1 MNKLCSNLDQSNP
14 AAGGFTDEEKQTMRH
29 NIGAGTANVHII
41 TTDYSSPT
49 LGDADFAELESAVNN
64 NEEVLIKV
72 GSTSAAIYYKL
83 AVVSGSEYRF
93 ESHTA
98 SGLSTLTINR
108 TTKSKTFNNQNIGL
122 PTVTSY
128 SASFGNSWNSMRK
141 IDSSISSGATIKE
154 ATLSSS
160 ISLSAG
166 KKYLITPIGLMG
178 NVEQTKTVS
187 ETSNVAYSL
196 RIWLCDSTK
205 SMINK
210 STAVILGEA
219 EIANHNVAA
228 LGQYPPVNGEYRGS
242 FAPTDAVIEPTQDL
256 SLDTLRICNG
266 GNIYFGFS
274 TSNPAIL
281 VIDARIVGIN
291 VMEIQ

>member
-1 MNKLCSNLDQSNP
+1 MAKQNKVAVNLAQD
-14 AAGGFTDEEKQTMRH
+14 FTDAEKAQARS

-49 LGDADFAELESAVNN
+49 LGDVTFAELESAVNN
-64 NEEVLIKV
+64 NEEVLMKV
-72 GSTSAAIYYKL
+72 GMNSAAVYYKL
-83 AVVSGSEYRF
+83 AVVSATEYRF
-93 ESHTA
+93 ESYTA
-98 SGLSTLTINR
+98 SGLSTLTITR
-108 TTKSKTFNNQNIGL
+108 ATKAKTFNTEVIGL

-141 IDSSISSGATIKE
+141 IDSSISSGVTIKE
-154 ATLSSS
+154 VTLSSS

-205 SMINK
+205 SMLYN
-210 STAVILGEA
+210 STAVIIGEA

-256 SLDTLRICNG
+256 SLDTLRIRNG
-266 GNIYFGFS
+266 GNIDFGFS